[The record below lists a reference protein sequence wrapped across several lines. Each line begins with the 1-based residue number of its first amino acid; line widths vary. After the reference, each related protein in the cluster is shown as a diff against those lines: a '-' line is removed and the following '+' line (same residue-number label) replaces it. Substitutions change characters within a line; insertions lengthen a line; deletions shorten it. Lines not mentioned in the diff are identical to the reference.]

1 MQTDSFP
8 GPSGSWFERLN
19 TWVLRCLTPPA
30 SSSGKVW
37 WVYLACTLFITGSVI
52 AIGPYHVT
60 IHPED
65 TVHVL
70 AQGDYLLRGLRPYVD
85 YHSMHGPFPFL
96 FFAAAIAVKG
106 VSLEAV
112 VLGQA
117 LGGLALGLLVFLAA
131 RNRLDGFFTIVLAL
145 SSQLVLVSFTAI
157 GEKVWREF
165 SCAMW
170 YNAVGFVLY
179 CAVFVHLLVPPRTR
193 NLHWRWFEAVIMGV
207 AMGAAF
213 CTKVT
218 FFAPLIVLF
227 GIGEILLPRRE
238 GDRFKAFAA
247 LAVSGIFVVGLM
259 ASLGG
264 SVEGYLELV
273 DAMTIKVSPVLLLM
287 RYLQFTQTIGLCL
300 LALLIVALLAR
311 ESGVLRKSAREFLLA
326 IGMLGSVML
335 AASTA
340 SQDLESLPL
349 LGVIPLG
356 VGVAVAV
363 RSSAIGKRVQSSL
376 GLCCLASALLL
387 IVHTPKNSVLSW
399 IFSRASVPTLSER
412 VHFGQESSLR
422 GLAENVDPELFSMVP
437 VEWSEHQL
445 QGVSLVTEFRQSRQ
459 DRLFVAS
466 ITTAIPTYTGQ
477 AIARGQAPWWPMV
490 FSDRPTDV
498 PLLREDLLED
508 TQLIL
513 EDLDDRRCWDY
524 LWHHR
529 SNYIESMFEPVAE
542 NEGWRLYRRA
552 VVES

>member
-1 MQTDSFP
+1 MQSDLLP
-8 GPSGSWFERLN
+8 DPSGNWFERLN
-19 TWVLRCLTPPA
+19 AWVLQCLTPPT
-30 SSSGKVW
+30 SSSGRVW
-37 WVYLACTLFITGSVI
+37 WIYLALTFVITVSVL
-52 AIGPYHVT
+52 AIGSYRITV
-60 IHPED
+60 HPED

-70 AQGDYLLRGLRPYVD
+70 AQGDYLKRGLRPYVD

-96 FFAAAIAVKG
+96 FFAAAIAIKG
-106 VSLEAV
+106 ISLEAV

-117 LGGLALGLLVFLAA
+117 IGGVTLGLLVFLAA
-131 RNRLDGFFTIVLAL
+131 RNRCEGFFTIVLAL

-179 CAVFVHLLVPPRTR
+179 CAVFLHLLVPPRTTGG
-193 NLHWRWFEAVIMGV
+193 LWRWFETVIMGV

-218 FFAPLIVLF
+218 FFVPLVVLF
-227 GIGEILLPRRE
+227 VVGEILLPRQE
-238 GDRFKAFAA
+238 DDRLKAFAA
-247 LAVSGIFVVGLM
+247 LGVAGVFVIALM

-264 SVEGYLELV
+264 SIGGYLQLV
-273 DAMTIKVSPVLLLM
+273 NAMTIKVSPVLLLM

-356 VGVAVAV
+356 VGIAVAV
-363 RSSAIGKRVQSSL
+363 RSSALGKQVHGSL
-376 GLCCLASALLL
+376 GLCCLVSALLL
-387 IVHTPKNSVLSW
+387 ILHTPKNSVLSW
-399 IFSRASVPTLSER
+399 VFSRTAVPTLSER
-412 VHFGQESSLR
+412 VDFGQEASLR
-422 GLAENVDPELFSMVP
+422 GLADNVDPELFAMVP
-437 VEWSEHQL
+437 IEWSEHQL
-445 QGVSLVTEFRQSRQ
+445 QAISLVTEFRQSRR

-490 FSDRPTDV
+490 FSDRATDV
-498 PLLREDLLED
+498 PLLRDDLLED

-513 EDLDDRRCWDY
+513 EDLDDRRCWEY

-529 SNYIESMFEPVAE
+529 SNYIELMFEPVAE
-542 NEGWRLYRRA
+542 TDGWRLYRRA
-552 VVES
+552 SVKS